1 MLWTPRDVV
10 ADIGVSRHQIL
21 LMVETLLEVVPEV
34 VLIVL
39 KILRRLR
46 LTLISVKGSLLATQ
60 LGVI

>member
-10 ADIGVSRHQIL
+10 AHIGVSRHEIL
-21 LMVETLLEVVPEV
+21 LVVETLREVVPEV
-34 VLIVL
+34 LLIVL

>member
-1 MLWTPRDVV
+1 VLWTPRDVV
-10 ADIGVSRHQIL
+10 AYIGVSRHEIL
-21 LMVETLLEVVPEV
+21 LVVETLREVVPEV
-34 VLIVL
+34 LLIVL

>member
-1 MLWTPRDVV
+1 VLWTPRDVV
-10 ADIGVSRHQIL
+10 AYIGVSRHQIL
-21 LMVETLLEVVPEV
+21 LVVETLREVVPEV
-34 VLIVL
+34 LLIVL

>member
-10 ADIGVSRHQIL
+10 AYIGVSRHQIL
-21 LMVETLLEVVPEV
+21 LVVETLREVVPEV
-34 VLIVL
+34 LLIVL